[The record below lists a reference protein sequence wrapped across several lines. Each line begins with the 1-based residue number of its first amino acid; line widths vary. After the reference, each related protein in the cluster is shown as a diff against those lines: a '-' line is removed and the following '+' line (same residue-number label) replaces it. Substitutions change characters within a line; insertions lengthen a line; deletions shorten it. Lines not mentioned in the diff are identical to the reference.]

1 MQCRFLVDGVSR
13 VREGALVED
22 REGEQVAVLIVEEEE
37 EKGEE
42 MSKSSDEGTTVK
54 TEVQAC
60 ANQGEVLVEPPVQ
73 KKEGEGKAEESYL
86 NY

>member
-1 MQCRFLVDGVSR
+1 MQVDGVSR

-37 EKGEE
+37 EKEEE

-60 ANQGEVLVEPPVQ
+60 ANQGEVLVEPSVQ